1 MMWNIRH
8 GRVHSR
14 RNRGFTLLETLVA
27 LTLLG
32 LVLMMLYG
40 ALFSAARSARAGDA
54 QARENDDKRLAL
66 SFIRRVTG
74 EAVPMLRVDEQGARL
89 LFRGDD
95 ASLQFVSRLPAHH
108 AGSGLYFLK
117 LEVADDELR
126 LNYTPLTREKAMLEE
141 DIFVEA
147 DTVSL
152 LEGVEAIDLDYF
164 GRDTPDAEP
173 AWHDEW
179 DDKARL
185 LLPELIRFKVIA
197 GVPGAW
203 PPLVV
208 AVRAQA
214 VRGQAALTLHGEPGD
229 AGS

>member
-8 GRVHSR
+8 GRARSGT
-14 RNRGFTLLETLVA
+14 NRGFTLLETLVA

-40 ALFSAARSARAGDA
+40 ALFAGARSARAGDT

-74 EAVPMLRVDEQGARL
+74 EAVPMLEVDVQGERL
-89 LFRGDD
+89 LFRGDGT
-95 ASLQFVSRLPAHH
+95 SLQFVSRLPAHH

-117 LEVADDELR
+117 LEVTDDELR
-126 LNYTPLTREKAMLEE
+126 LSYTPLAGEKDLFGE

-147 DTVSL
+147 DTVGL
-152 LEGVEAIDLDYF
+152 LEGMEAIDLDYF
-164 GRDTPDAEP
+164 GRDTLDAEP

-179 DDKARL
+179 DDETLL
-185 LLPELIRFKVIA
+185 LLPELIRFKVIT

-203 PPLVV
+203 PPMVI
-208 AVRAQA
+208 AVRSQA